1 MTGSRRS
8 RLIPTMFGAAAL
20 PLAALSLSPAP
31 PVNTD
36 FHAADFS
43 APTRIDN
50 PWSPLVQG
58 TQFTLVGRSNRGG
71 GRLRHRVIFTVTDV
85 TKVIN
90 GVRTVVMWDRDI
102 NAGRLLE
109 EELAFQ
115 AQDDDGTVWSLGEY
129 PEVRRRG
136 RLAGAPDTWIS
147 GLDGAVAG
155 VLMPARPRSGMPSY
169 RQGWAPAIEFADRA
183 RVLRTGLR
191 TCVPAGCF
199 GDVLVTDEWNPAEHG
214 AHERKYYARG
224 VGNVRVGFAGGE
236 ERETLVLRRVT
247 RLGPA
252 ARARARARVLTLDR
266 RAYTLREGLYG
277 RTPPAE

>member
-1 MTGSRRS
+1 MIDFAAR
-8 RLIPTMFGAAAL
+8 RLIRTM
-20 PLAALSLSPAP
+20 LAAVALTLAALSPAP
-31 PVNTD
+31 PNTD
-36 FHAADFS
+36 FHAAAFT

-50 PWSPLVQG
+50 RWSPLTPG
-58 TQFTLVGRSNRGG
+58 TQLTLAGRSDRGE
-71 GRLRHRVIFTVTDV
+71 GRVAHRVIFTVTDV
-85 TKVIN
+85 TKVID
-90 GVRTVVMWDRDI
+90 GVRTLVVWDRDI

-115 AQDDDGTVWSLGEY
+115 AQDDAGTVWNVGEY

-136 RLAGAPDTWIS
+136 KLVGAPDTWIS

-155 VLMPARPRSGMPSY
+155 VAMPARPRPGTPSY

-183 RVLRTGLR
+183 RVLGTGR
-191 TCVPAGCF
+191 RACVPAGCF
-199 GDVLVTDEWNPAEHG
+199 GNVLETDEWNPTEHG

-224 VGNVRVGFAGGE
+224 VGNVRVGFAGGK
-236 ERETLVLRRVT
+236 ERETLALLHVK

-252 ARARARARVLTLDR
+252 ALAKARARVLALDR
-266 RAYTLREGLYG
+266 RAYTVSKAVYG